1 MPVLSAAGIGSG
13 LDIEGIIDSLME
25 VEQIPLQKLQVEQGD
40 YLAKISAYGQLRSA
54 IAPFQDAV
62 EKLQNFSDFN
72 PVSASSSDASFS
84 ATATSDAALGSY
96 QISVTA
102 LAQAHKM
109 GSTSQADSDTTTF
122 GNAGDTMTLT
132 TGQGSFTVE
141 FGGMTLEEI
150 QTAINEAAD
159 NIGIT
164 AGIISESDSSYYLT
178 LTSDDTGLDN
188 AMVLSFNDSGDNPI
202 ADPLGFA
209 QTQEALDAQITID
222 NDTYTVTSSD
232 NTISDAIQGVTIN
245 LLEVNAS
252 GGQLTLSRD
261 ESAISEAVEEFV
273 DAYNSMQES
282 FSELS
287 SGELSGDGTLRLI
300 ESQVRSIVG
309 SSGGDGGAYTY
320 ASDIGISFQKDG
332 TLTFNS
338 TKLSTALQDDLTA
351 VAELFA
357 HDDQGLAFRL
367 DSLLDSM
374 LGANGVIDAREDGL
388 NNSVDSTNEDI
399 ERMQTRLELV
409 ETRFRN
415 QFTALDLLLGELQST
430 ASYVEAQLES
440 LENLIPGNS
449 NN

>member
-1 MPVLSAAGIGSG
+1 
-13 LDIEGIIDSLME
+13 
-25 VEQIPLQKLQVEQGD
+25 
-40 YLAKISAYGQLRSA
+40 
-54 IAPFQDAV
+54 
-62 EKLQNFSDFN
+62 
-72 PVSASSSDASFS
+72 
-84 ATATSDAALGSY
+84 
-96 QISVTA
+96 
-102 LAQAHKM
+102 
-109 GSTSQADSDTTTF
+109 
-122 GNAGDTMTLT
+122 
-132 TGQGSFTVE
+132 
-141 FGGMTLEEI
+141 
-150 QTAINEAAD
+150 
-159 NIGIT
+159 
-164 AGIISESDSSYYLT
+164 
-178 LTSDDTGLDN
+178 
-188 AMVLSFNDSGDNPI
+188 MVLSFNDSGDSPI